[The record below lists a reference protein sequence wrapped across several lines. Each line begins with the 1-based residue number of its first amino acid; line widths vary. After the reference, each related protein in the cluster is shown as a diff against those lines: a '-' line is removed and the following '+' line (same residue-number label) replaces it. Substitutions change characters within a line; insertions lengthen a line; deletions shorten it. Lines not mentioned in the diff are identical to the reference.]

1 MEIAPVFQTFTKFIL
16 FYTKLFKKTQ
26 KIVIIFMVKN
36 MLWLSIFL
44 IIVIIICLIGIYYA
58 VSFNTLNDLKTKIH
72 EAESIIDESLR
83 NKYDILMRVSNHLKK
98 HMDNNKNYF
107 KEYEKLKD
115 TNMTNF
121 DMDRKLNEGYT
132 LILKMMDDLK
142 LNNDEEINSE
152 IETIKRIDEKLTA
165 AKNYYN
171 KNTSEE
177 NAIVRKFPTNI
188 IAKIHGF
195 KIKLFFDGKDMDDEI
210 IDDFKM

>member
-1 MEIAPVFQTFTKFIL
+1 
-16 FYTKLFKKTQ
+16 
-26 KIVIIFMVKN
+26 MVKN

-44 IIVIIICLIGIYYA
+44 IILIIVCLIGIYYA
-58 VSFNTLNDLKTKIH
+58 ISFNTLNDLKTKIH
-72 EAESIIDESLR
+72 EAEVIIDEALR
-83 NKYDILMRVSNHLKK
+83 CKYDALMRLSNHIRT

-115 TNMTNF
+115 ANMTNF

-132 LILKMMDDLK
+132 LILKMIDDLK
-142 LNNDEEINSE
+142 LNDDEEINGE
-152 IETIKRIDEKLTA
+152 LDQIKGLDEELTA
-165 AKNYYN
+165 AKIYYN
-171 KNTSEE
+171 KNKSEE

-195 KIKLFFDGKDMDDEI
+195 KVKLFFDGKDMDDEI

>member
-1 MEIAPVFQTFTKFIL
+1 MKNID
-16 FYTKLFKKTQ
+16 
-26 KIVIIFMVKN
+26 IIFMVKN
-36 MLWLSIFL
+36 MLWLSILL
-44 IIVIIICLIGIYYA
+44 IIVIIICFIGIYYA
-58 VSFNTLNDLKTKIH
+58 ICYNTLNDLKTKIH
-72 EAESIIDESLR
+72 EAEVIIDEALR
-83 NKYDILMRVSNHLKK
+83 NKYDTLMRVSNHIRKL
-98 HMDNNKNYF
+98 MESNKNYF

-115 TNMTNF
+115 ANMTNF

-132 LILKMMDDLK
+132 LILKMIDDLK
-142 LNNDEEINSE
+142 LNEDEEINGE
-152 IETIKRIDEKLTA
+152 LEQIKRLDEKLTA

-195 KIKLFFDGKDMDDEI
+195 KVKLFFDGKDMDDEI

>member
-1 MEIAPVFQTFTKFIL
+1 
-16 FYTKLFKKTQ
+16 
-26 KIVIIFMVKN
+26 MVKN

-72 EAESIIDESLR
+72 EAEVIIDEALR
-83 NKYDILMRVSNHLKK
+83 TKYDTLMRVSNHIRSS
-98 HMDNNKNYF
+98 MENNKNYF

-115 TNMTNF
+115 ANISNF

-132 LILKMMDDLK
+132 LILKMIDDLK
-142 LNNDEEINSE
+142 LNNNEEISE
-152 IETIKRIDEKLTA
+152 EIDHIKRIDEKLTA

-195 KIKLFFDGKDMDDEI
+195 KVKLFFDGKDMDDEI

>member
-1 MEIAPVFQTFTKFIL
+1 
-16 FYTKLFKKTQ
+16 
-26 KIVIIFMVKN
+26 MVKN

-44 IIVIIICLIGIYYA
+44 VILIIACLIGIYYA
-58 VSFNTLNDLKTKIH
+58 ISFNTLNDLKTKIH
-72 EAESIIDESLR
+72 EAEVIIDEALR
-83 NKYDILMRVSNHLKK
+83 TKYDTLMRVSNHIRT

-107 KEYEKLKD
+107 REYEKLKD
-115 TNMTNF
+115 ANISNF
-121 DMDRKLNEGYT
+121 DMDRRLNEGYT
-132 LILKMMDDLK
+132 LILKMIDDLK
-142 LNNDEEINSE
+142 LNNDEEINQE
-152 IETIKRIDEKLTA
+152 IEQIKRLDEKLTA

-195 KIKLFFDGKDMDDEI
+195 KVKLFFDGKDMDDEI

>member
-1 MEIAPVFQTFTKFIL
+1 
-16 FYTKLFKKTQ
+16 
-26 KIVIIFMVKN
+26 

-44 IIVIIICLIGIYYA
+44 VILIIACLIGIYYA
-58 VSFNTLNDLKTKIH
+58 ISFNTLNDLKTKIH
-72 EAESIIDESLR
+72 EAEVIIDESLR
-83 NKYDILMRVSNHLKK
+83 TKYDSLMRVSNHIRT

-107 KEYEKLKD
+107 REYEKLKD
-115 TNMTNF
+115 ANISNF
-121 DMDRKLNEGYT
+121 DMDRRLNEGYT
-132 LILKMMDDLK
+132 LILKMIDDLK
-142 LNNDEEINSE
+142 LNNDEEINQE
-152 IETIKRIDEKLTA
+152 LDQIKRLDEKLTA

-195 KIKLFFDGKDMDDEI
+195 KVKLFFDGKDMDDEI

>member
-1 MEIAPVFQTFTKFIL
+1 
-16 FYTKLFKKTQ
+16 
-26 KIVIIFMVKN
+26 MVKN

-142 LNNDEEINSE
+142 LDNEEEINNE
-152 IETIKRIDEKLTA
+152 IEAIKRIDEKLTA

-177 NAIVRKFPTNI
+177 NAIIRKFPTNI

-195 KIKLFFDGKDMDDEI
+195 KVKLFFDGKDMDDEI

>member
-16 FYTKLFKKTQ
+16 FYPKLFKKTQ

-83 NKYDILMRVSNHLKK
+83 NKYDILMCVSNHLKK

-132 LILKMMDDLK
+132 LILKMIDDLK